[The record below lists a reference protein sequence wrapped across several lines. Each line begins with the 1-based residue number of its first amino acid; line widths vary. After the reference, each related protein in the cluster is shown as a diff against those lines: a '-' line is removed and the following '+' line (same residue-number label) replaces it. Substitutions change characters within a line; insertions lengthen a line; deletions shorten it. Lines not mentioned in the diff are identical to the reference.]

1 MITSCTTITQ
11 VDQVVDTMRSNVK
24 KALERDG
31 KLSEL
36 DKRAENLDNM
46 AQVFNENA
54 NDVHWKMCCKNLKW
68 KFIIGG
74 IILAVLIVVI
84 LIIVI
89 SITRRNEEGCTIN
102 CNGK

>member
-1 MITSCTTITQ
+1 MTKTLRDNAIKLQ
-11 VDQVVDTMRSNVK
+11 
-24 KALERDG
+24 ERGG